1 MRLVVASTVTC
12 IAIGV
17 ANLTPFVPE
26 GIAPHLSQLL
36 GLIASVTL
44 LACLFG
50 WARAALRWSDAA
62 NGLDWREI
70 TRAQGREPAP
80 CCLAGML
87 VVAGPVV
94 EAGSLVLYKCCQQ
107 CGFTARLILGPA
119 SVTSPSPP
127 VRGVVENPGVARL
140 VAQGGPDGQAGV
152 RQGPARAHA
161 LTQASADPG
170 GWPDGG
176 YHSIRP
182 LPSR

>member
-119 SVTSPSPP
+119 SVTSPSPLFGELSRIRALLAWSHRAARMGKPGCAKGRP
-127 VRGVVENPGVARL
+127 VLMP
-140 VAQGGPDGQAGV
+140 
-152 RQGPARAHA
+152 
-161 LTQASADPG
+161 
-170 GWPDGG
+170 
-176 YHSIRP
+176 
-182 LPSR
+182 